1 MTKPATP
8 DHPATEP
15 VGPDEG
21 RGITLVQ
28 AVNQALREEMER
40 DPRVVVLGEDI
51 GVKGGVFRATEG
63 LQEAFGTRRV
73 VDSPISEIAIAGVA
87 IGAAMMGLRPVAE
100 FQFADYMQAAFD
112 QIANQAATMRWR
124 SVGGWGVPA
133 VFRAPFGAGVN
144 GGLYHSQSVE
154 ALYCHIPGLKVVV
167 PSTPRDAKGLLKS
180 AIRDDDPVVFFE
192 HKQSYRRYREIVPV
206 DEVIPLGVARL
217 DRSGADLSIITYGV
231 GVHHA
236 REAATALAQDGISV
250 EILDLRTLLP
260 LDREAIAR
268 TVRKTS
274 KVLVLHEANKT
285 MGIGAEISAFI
296 AEELFTD
303 LDAPIVRV
311 AANDCHLPYNSPEER
326 GIIPNPQT
334 VIDSARRLAA
344 F

>member
-1 MTKPATP
+1 MASI
-8 DHPATEP
+8 D
-15 VGPDEG
+15 GQ
-21 RGITLVQ
+21 GITLVQ
-28 AVNQALREEMER
+28 AINEALREEMER
-40 DPRVVVLGEDI
+40 DPRVVLLGEDV
-51 GVKGGVFRATEG
+51 GVKGGVFRVTEG
-63 LQEAFGTRRV
+63 LQQAFGSVRV

-124 SVGGWGVPA
+124 SAGGWGVPA
-133 VFRAPFGAGVN
+133 VFRAPFGAGVH
-144 GGLYHSQSVE
+144 GGVYHSQSVE

-167 PSTPRDAKGLLKS
+167 PATPRDAKGLLKS

-192 HKQSYRRYREIVPV
+192 HKQSYRRYREVVPAG
-206 DEVIPLGVARL
+206 ETLPIGVARL
-217 DRSGADLSIITYGV
+217 DREGSDLSIVTYGV

-236 REAATALAQDGISV
+236 REAAAILDAEGIST

-260 LDREAIAR
+260 LDHAAIAR

-285 MGIGAEISAFI
+285 MGVGAEIAAFA
-296 AEELFTD
+296 AEELFMD
-303 LDAPIVRV
+303 LDAPLVRV
-311 AANDCHLPYNSPEER
+311 AAKDCHLPYNGPEEQ
-326 GIIPNPQT
+326 GIIPNAAT
-334 VIDSARRLAA
+334 VVDAARRLAA